1 MPSPRFTLSFQ
12 TALPD
17 DYQKDAAF
25 RSLLDA
31 LRDLGF
37 WGVELNVGDPRDCRA
52 ETIGSFLA
60 GFGLEVSMLA
70 TGLTAKRLG
79 LSLSHPE
86 EDARRRSVDKCR
98 EMIEWAAAVRAG
110 LIIGFLK
117 GGVSPDPAGSRAR
130 LRKSLEQ
137 IVPFASERSTPILVE
152 ATNRYE
158 SSVANTLEETVALL
172 EGLDVAHARVLPDTF
187 HMNIEEADMFG
198 SLSRYRARFI
208 SLHLSDNNR
217 RFPGF
222 GSIDFRR
229 VIHHLRDIGYEGRL
243 AIEGNPGGDVVE
255 DLRQSMKCLGPL
267 LARLRAPSGF
277 VES

>member
-1 MPSPRFTLSFQ
+1 MASPRFALSFQ
-12 TALPD
+12 TTLPD
-17 DYQKDAAF
+17 DFPKDAAF
-25 RSLLDA
+25 RLLLGA

-37 WGVELNVGDPRDCRA
+37 WGVELNIGDPRDCRPQD
-52 ETIGSFLA
+52 IRSFLA
-60 GFGLEVSMLA
+60 GFGLELSMLA
-70 TGLTAKRLG
+70 TGLTAKRFG
-79 LSLSHPE
+79 LSLSDPE
-86 EDARRRSVDKCR
+86 EDARQKSVDRCR
-98 EMIEWAAAVRAG
+98 EMIDWAAAVRAG

-117 GGVSPDPAGSRAR
+117 GGVSPDPAGARTR

-172 EGLDVAHARVLPDTF
+172 EGLDAVHACVLPDTF
-187 HMNIEEADMFG
+187 HMNIEEADMFE
-198 SLSRYRARFI
+198 SLTRHRARFI

-229 VIHHLRDIGYEGRL
+229 VIQQLRDIGYTGRL
-243 AIEGNPGGDVVE
+243 AIEGNPGGDVVK
-255 DLRQSMKCLGPL
+255 DVRQSMLRLAPL
-267 LARLRAPSGF
+267 LAT
-277 VES
+277 

>member
-1 MPSPRFTLSFQ
+1 MRVRNPTMASPRFALSFQ

-17 DYQKDAAF
+17 DFPEDAAF
-25 RSLLDA
+25 LLLLGA

-37 WGVELNVGDPRDCRA
+37 RGVELNIGDPRNCRP
-52 ETIGSFLA
+52 ETIRSFLA
-60 GFGLEVSMLA
+60 GFGLEPSMLA

-86 EDARRRSVDKCR
+86 EDARRRSVDRCR
-98 EMIEWAAAVRAG
+98 EMIDWAAAVQAG

-117 GGVSPDPAGSRAR
+117 GGVSQDPAGARTR
-130 LRKSLEQ
+130 LRRSLEQ

-172 EGLDVAHARVLPDTF
+172 EGLDTAHVCVLPDTF

-198 SLSRYRARFI
+198 SLTRYRGRFI

-229 VIHHLRDIGYEGRL
+229 VIQHLRDIGYTGRL
-243 AIEGNPGGDVVE
+243 AIEGNPGADVVE
-255 DLRQSMKCLGPL
+255 DVRQSMARLAPL
-267 LARLRAPSGF
+267 LAT
-277 VES
+277 